1 VRRHLASQRIGGAL
15 ALTAALALGGLPAT
29 TSPAAGAPPPA
40 RADGVDASRQ
50 SAIVSAAQRAS
61 PAVVSVSV
69 VQTRV
74 VRQNPFFSF
83 FPDEFFDRFYP
94 QQEYR
99 ERLPG
104 LGSGFVADA
113 NGMVITNEHVVHGA
127 DEIKVTLP
135 DGREF
140 PAQVVASTQT
150 YDLAFLK
157 IEGRDL
163 PSLTLGDSGD
173 LLVGEWAIAI
183 GNPFGFLLDDP
194 KPSVT
199 AGVVSATHR
208 DIKSEASE
216 GGIYKDMIQTDAAI
230 NPGNSGGP
238 LVNSLGEVIG
248 VNTFIFTRSGGSVGI
263 GFAVPINTVK
273 RFLGEIRKYGRI
285 RQVWAGFNVQPLTPY
300 IAGRLG
306 IEDPRGLVVSRVDA
320 GGPAAV
326 AGLHVGD
333 VIRKVNDRAVT
344 TADEAQRVLFGVEV
358 GDTVRLEVDRAGE
371 RRSFSL
377 TFSEY
382 REPAK

>member
-1 VRRHLASQRIGGAL
+1 MRRRCAFPLSLLLSLGLA
-15 ALTAALALGGLPAT
+15 GGLAGGPLAAA
-29 TSPAAGAPPPA
+29 PAAPPRGA
-40 RADGVDASRQ
+40 GVDASRQ
-50 SAIVSAAQRAS
+50 SAIVTAAQRAS

-104 LGSGFVADA
+104 LGSGFVADRD
-113 NGMVITNEHVVHGA
+113 GMVITNEHVVHGA
-127 DEIKVTLP
+127 DDIKVTLP

-140 PAQVVASTQT
+140 AARVVASTAV

-163 PSLTLGDSGD
+163 PSATLGDSGD
-173 LLVGEWAIAI
+173 LLVGEWAVAI

-238 LVNSLGEVIG
+238 LVNALGEVIG
-248 VNTFIFTRSGGSVGI
+248 VNTFIFTRGGGSVGI

-285 RQVWAGFNVQPLTPY
+285 RQVWAGFQVQPLTPY
-300 IAGRLG
+300 MASRLG
-306 IEDPRGLVVSRVDA
+306 LDDARGLVVSRVE
-320 GGPAAV
+320 GEGPAAA
-326 AGLHVGD
+326 AGLRVGD
-333 VIRKVNDRAVT
+333 VIRKVNGQAVT

-358 GDTVRLEVDRAGE
+358 GDTVRLEIDRGSE
-371 RRSFSL
+371 HRRVSL

-382 REPAK
+382 PESGR

>member
-1 VRRHLASQRIGGAL
+1 MTRSPLSRRRRRPPA
-15 ALTAALALGGLPAT
+15 AALVLLAAAAAGPVAAA
-29 TSPAAGAPPPA
+29 PAA
-40 RADGVDASRQ
+40 RAAAGIDESRQ
-50 SAIVSAAQRAS
+50 SAIVTAAQRAS

-104 LGSGFVADA
+104 LGSGFIADRG
-113 NGMVITNEHVVHGA
+113 GMVITNQHVVQGA

-140 PAQVVASTQT
+140 PATLVASTQV

-163 PSLTLGDSGD
+163 PSVPLGDSGD
-173 LLVGEWAIAI
+173 LVVGEWAIAI

-199 AGVVSATHR
+199 AGVISATHR

-238 LVNSLGEVIG
+238 LVNALGEVVG
-248 VNTFIFTRSGGSVGI
+248 VNTFIFTRGGGSVGI

-273 RFLGEIRKYGRI
+273 RFLGEIAKYGRI
-285 RQVWAGFNVQPLTPY
+285 RQVWAGFQVQPLTPY

-306 IEDPRGLVVSRVDA
+306 IDDARGLVVSRVEA
-320 GGPAAV
+320 EGPAAA
-326 AGLHVGD
+326 AGLRVGD
-333 VIRKVNDRAVT
+333 VIRKVDGQAVT
-344 TADEAQRVLFGVEV
+344 TADQAQRVLFGVEV
-358 GDTVRLEVDRAGE
+358 GDTVRLEVE
-371 RRSFSL
+371 RGSEKRTVNL

-382 REPAK
+382 RETGR

>member
-1 VRRHLASQRIGGAL
+1 VKRIPRVLRPWCPLA
-15 ALTAALALGGLPAT
+15 AALVLAAVAT
-29 TSPAAGAPPPA
+29 APA
-40 RADGVDASRQ
+40 RPSGAAIDASRQ
-50 SAIVSAAQRAS
+50 SAIVTAAQLAS

-104 LGSGFVADA
+104 LGSGFIADRA
-113 NGMVITNEHVVHGA
+113 GMVVTNQHVVQGA

-140 PAQVVASTQT
+140 PATLVASTQI

-157 IEGRDL
+157 IEGHGL
-163 PSLTLGDSGD
+163 PAVPLGDSGD
-173 LLVGEWAIAI
+173 LVVGEWAIAI

-199 AGVVSATHR
+199 AGVISATHR

-238 LVNSLGEVIG
+238 LVNALGEVIG
-248 VNTFIFTRSGGSVGI
+248 VNTFIFTRGGGSVGI

-273 RFLGEIRKYGRI
+273 RFLGEIGKYGRI
-285 RQVWAGFNVQPLTPY
+285 RQVWAGFQVQPLTPY

-306 IEDPRGLVVSRVDA
+306 IDDARGLVVSRVEA
-320 GGPAAV
+320 AGPAAA
-326 AGLHVGD
+326 AGLRVGD
-333 VIRKVNDRAVT
+333 VIRKVDGQAVT
-344 TADEAQRVLFGVEV
+344 TADQAQRVLFGAEV
-358 GDTVRLEVDRAGE
+358 GDTVRLEVE
-371 RRSFSL
+371 RGSEKRTVNL
-377 TFSEY
+377 TFTEY
-382 REPAK
+382 RETGR